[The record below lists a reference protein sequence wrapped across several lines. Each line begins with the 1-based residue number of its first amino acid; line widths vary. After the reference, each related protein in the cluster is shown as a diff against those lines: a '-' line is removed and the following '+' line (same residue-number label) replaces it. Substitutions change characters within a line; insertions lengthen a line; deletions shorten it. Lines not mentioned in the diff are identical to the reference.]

1 MLMLAGGPEEKV
13 ALRAT
18 SSHQVGATADTGEI
32 LSPSKDQ
39 DVRDCLLRLQL
50 NQSHTKLRKKPLT
63 LSGATR
69 IPPTEDTWHE
79 LGLDGPRPCQA
90 QSSGMALQPE

>member
-1 MLMLAGGPEEKV
+1 MLAGEPEGKV

-18 SSHQVGATADTGEI
+18 SSHQGGATADTGEI

-39 DVRDCLLRLQL
+39 GLRDCLLRLQL
-50 NQSHTKLRKKPLT
+50 NQSHTKPRKKPLS
-63 LSGATR
+63 LSGARR
-69 IPPTEDTWHE
+69 IPPTEETWHE
-79 LGLDGPRPCQA
+79 LGLDRPRSCQA